1 MFTRLLLK
9 LAGPVPSLK
18 KEMRCSC
25 KTFAE
30 YCQVSAKDTRYRH
43 ATVYNTEKDFSTIK
57 NPTSHTN
64 TEAML

>member
-18 KEMRCSC
+18 KRA
-25 KTFAE
+25 AE

-43 ATVYNTEKDFSTIK
+43 ATANNSKKDSSTVK
-57 NPTSHTN
+57 DPTSHTN
-64 TEAML
+64 AEAML